1 MQLTGLPAAEVDK
14 VIADFTKLMQ
24 QETRAAVFAAAQQL
38 VKLND
43 DIVLVASPFD
53 TLSAITTSWS
63 QSVQTKLVPFLKNV
77 YAKASQAISAPL
89 GVDVPTTPAVLD
101 DVTTSLTAFANELWD
116 AGQGAVLIGWQDGET
131 VGVMSDRVQDVAKAK
146 SKKAASIA
154 QTAITTTVN
163 GGEWSTMLAIASKF
177 NAITTKEW
185 VATHDSHTR
194 PTHWAAD
201 GQVVALNQKFS
212 VGDALLDFPGDPFG
226 ALDEIINCRCTTRY
240 DSDVQAVNSSPQT
253 SPDALSADSEYQPLE
268 WISASAATN
277 PNWKSSDHPRGK
289 DGKFIKKGVGL
300 PNYVFSALTHL
311 GGGGSFSSMSGVD
324 QSSFLAAVPEITDA
338 QWANLKDDQ
347 KLAIEQAIG
356 DALDDGVPGSA
367 AAQKHLDVLSS
378 DDDTSAD
385 DVDLFD
391 PATPLPPSPTPAGGS
406 TNPAKANVMQDIHTA
421 HANDQISDEQYEE
434 LLDFS
439 TLANVS
445 ADDLQEMLDDAVI
458 EHDGA
463 PGVTHDSTP
472 LVPPGGAELTGV
484 YKQISE
490 AANAG
495 FISHDKETEL
505 MDALA
510 LGEITDAEAQQQLVN
525 AMGSPA
531 TPSAPL
537 TTGSPKP
544 VKITHGLIHAK
555 HAPGTVI
562 AQDANGNAIVWNGTS
577 YDIEDADG
585 EPLAQGVKKSKL
597 YALLND
603 FYADTEWHEPGPQP
617 VTVTHATPLDAA
629 PPANPIPHPVAPA
642 TMPNVN
648 SVQPQAIDDLLD
660 GEPVSH
666 GSLVHGVNMMT
677 QENWDALFPG
687 DQDAIAHA
695 VDMAWGKTAGA
706 GDAKAKI
713 ENFKKPPATF
723 PAPSTVDSAL
733 DDAFGPMNP
742 GLAAPSST
750 INVPSAAVDPLSLGE
765 LPTATEADLLASL
778 KKLHDVGFINDK
790 DYKDLT
796 DGVKSGKLFMGKM
809 VVGSHNTK
817 VQQANYVA
825 PPLTPTHIP
834 NPTFTPGPKPIGTPL
849 TALAVVTHSGD
860 FASGEVHATGTN
872 PWGDAW
878 SVAPAPGGNLYV
890 QQDGQ
895 PYATAMSYPD
905 FVALTNDQQ
914 IQWEAMDGSVSIFPA
929 MGMAAKKTVPPVH
942 APAPAAAV
950 NDKLIAGESVFSDQ
964 IVNSM
969 DAYAPGDIIAT
980 GKDNA
985 GDTWTVSKGP
995 SGEILLKV
1003 DASGSSSPPVE
1014 KTPDQL
1020 HYTTSSYDIQWVAS
1034 GLGPAKKA
1042 APAKTTAPTPPAA
1055 ITPAQEK
1062 EFYKHF
1068 KAENVSPAWSG
1079 AKIYAS
1085 MQAAKLKMAGNPAF
1099 ANLTDAQML
1108 EILDKQHNLAKA
1120 TTGTAYSTKTKEW
1133 LKTPNGIKAFKE
1145 ANGIPTYSAPSKFAS
1160 KKVAKKTFGKKAAP
1174 SYTPYT
1180 PPSSSPTKSTP
1191 TKASSTLPG
1200 VPIKT
1205 TGPMIV
1211 SKKAAPVK
1219 KVAPAKKAVAT
1230 GITPSEA
1237 LGDVSAPPS
1246 TTNSAD
1252 VYAQF
1257 KASGY
1262 GKYLNESTPEEIYWN
1277 ATQIGKTMGLSPGQ
1291 VLALIDAEGAKKFG
1305 VPNAKSFE
1313 KKVTDWLATN
1323 SGQVTAARI
1332 KSGDWKPH
1340 LVKKATSGAGYKYSA
1355 DTPLN
1360 EKVDDVSGHVPPFD
1374 ENMSSADFP
1383 VITPTAAHALWA
1395 EMQATHGDMTDSQ
1408 KASLYHYTTNT
1419 GFSNM
1424 NNYLRGAQGA
1434 SQATQNHVDTAQ
1446 AGMRPS
1452 TRNITIHRGNGTFT
1466 DGAGR
1471 PWTSYETISQYVGT
1485 DLHQEAFFSASVGG
1499 NAAFGGAISME
1510 IEVPAGTP
1518 MAYVNAFS
1526 AYGQGNSGNANKGE
1540 REMLL
1545 AANLTYRIIE
1555 VKKNGHQTIVRM
1567 RVVPTSEAS
1576 S

>member
-1 MQLTGLPAAEVDK
+1 MQLTGLPAADVDK
-14 VIADFTKLMQ
+14 IIADFTKLMQ

-53 TLSAITTSWS
+53 TLSAITTSWMK
-63 QSVQTKLVPFLKNV
+63 SVDTKLVPFLKNV
-77 YAKASQAISAPL
+77 YVKASQAISAPL
-89 GVDVPTTPAVLD
+89 GVDVPTTPTVLD
-101 DVTTSLTAFANELWD
+101 DVTTSLTAFANDLWD

-131 VGVMSDRVQDVAKAK
+131 VGAMSDRVQDVAKAK

-177 NAITTKEW
+177 SAVTTKEW

-300 PNYVFSALTHL
+300 PDYVFSALTHL

-347 KLAIEQAIG
+347 KLAIEQAVG

-385 DVDLFD
+385 DDDVDLFD
-391 PATPLPPSPTPAGGS
+391 PATPLPPAGGS

-445 ADDLQEMLDDAVI
+445 ADDLQEMLDEAAI
-458 EHDGA
+458 AHDGA
-463 PGVTHDSTP
+463 PGVTHDSMP
-472 LVPPGGAELTGV
+472 LVPPGGVELTGV

-525 AMGSPA
+525 AMGPPA

-555 HAPGTVI
+555 HAPGTTI
-562 AQDANGNAIVWNGTS
+562 AVSANGHEITWNGS
-577 YDIEDADG
+577 AYEIWDEAG
-585 EPLAQGVKKSKL
+585 ELIAGPIKKSKL

-603 FYADTEWHEPGPQP
+603 HYAGQEWHEPGNMAVP
-617 VTVTHATPLDAA
+617 VTHATPLDAA
-629 PPANPIPHPVAPA
+629 PPANLIPHPVTPA
-642 TMPNVN
+642 TTPNIN
-648 SVQPQAIDDLLD
+648 SVLPQDIDDLLD
-660 GEPVSH
+660 GELVPHASVVS
-666 GSLVHGVNMMT
+666 GVNAMT
-677 QENWDALFPG
+677 QENWDSLSPG
-687 DQDAIAHA
+687 DQAAIANA
-695 VDMAWGKTAGA
+695 VDMAWGKAAGA

-713 ENFKKPPATF
+713 ENFKKPPAAF

-929 MGMAAKKTVPPVH
+929 MGMAAKKT
-942 APAPAAAV
+942 
-950 NDKLIAGESVFSDQ
+950 
-964 IVNSM
+964 
-969 DAYAPGDIIAT
+969 
-980 GKDNA
+980 
-985 GDTWTVSKGP
+985 
-995 SGEILLKV
+995 
-1003 DASGSSSPPVE
+1003 
-1014 KTPDQL
+1014 
-1020 HYTTSSYDIQWVAS
+1020 
-1034 GLGPAKKA
+1034 A

-1191 TKASSTLPG
+1191 TKAAKTLPG
-1200 VPIKT
+1200 VPIKNT
-1205 TGPMIV
+1205 APWV
-1211 SKKAAPVK
+1211 VAKKTVAAK

-1313 KKVTDWLATN
+1313 KKVTDWLVTN

-1332 KSGDWKPH
+1332 KSGDWKPN
-1340 LVKKATSGAGYKYSA
+1340 LAKKAASPGQKYAAS
-1355 DTPLN
+1355 TPLN

-1374 ENMSSADFP
+1374 ANMTSADFP
-1383 VITPTAAHALWA
+1383 VIAPEAAVTLWA
-1395 EMQATHGDMTDSQ
+1395 EMQDAYGDMTDSQ
-1408 KASLYHYTTNT
+1408 KSSLYHYTTNI

-1424 NNYLRGAQGA
+1424 NDYLRGQSGA
-1434 SQATQNHVDTAQ
+1434 SQATQNHVDAAQ

-1452 TRNITIHRGNGTFT
+1452 TRNITVHRGNGTFT

-1499 NAAFGGAISME
+1499 KEAFSGKAISME
-1510 IEVPAGTP
+1510 IEIPAGTP

-1526 AYGQGNSGNANKGE
+1526 QYGNKGGDAAKGE

-1545 AANLTYRIIE
+1545 AANLTYRILE
-1555 VKKNGHQTIVRM
+1555 VKKSGYQTIVRM
-1567 RVVPTSEAS
+1567 RVVPNTSEAS

>member
-1 MQLTGLPAAEVDK
+1 MQLTGLTSTQVDK
-14 VIADFTKLMQ
+14 IIADFTKLMQ

-77 YAKASQAISAPL
+77 YAKASQAVSAPL
-89 GVDVPTTPAVLD
+89 GVDVPTTPEVLD
-101 DVTTSLTAFANELWD
+101 DVTVVLQAYANELWD

-131 VGVMSDRVQDVAKAK
+131 IGVMADRVQDVAKAK

-154 QTAITTTVN
+154 QTAVTTVVN
-163 GGEWSTMLAIASKF
+163 GSEWSTMLAVASKF
-177 NAITTKEW
+177 NAVTTKEW

-194 PTHWAAD
+194 PTHFAAD
-201 GQVVALNQKFS
+201 GQVVALNQKFV
-212 VGDALLDFPGDPFG
+212 VGDALLDFPGDPLG
-226 ALDEIINCRCTTRY
+226 DLDEIINCRCTTRY
-240 DSDVQAVNSSPQT
+240 DSDIQAVNSSPQT
-253 SPDALSADSEYQPLE
+253 SPDALSADSEYQSLE
-268 WISASAATN
+268 QISASAATN

-324 QSSFLAAVPEITDA
+324 QSSFLAAVPEITDT

-356 DALDDGVPGSA
+356 DALDAGVPGSA
-367 AAQKHLDVLSS
+367 AAQKHLDLLAS
-378 DDDTSAD
+378 DDDEAEP
-385 DVDLFD
+385 DLFNPDTPLPGVSVDEQAVIDDIDAAYEAGKITDSQHAGLIKALKTMD
-391 PATPLPPSPTPAGGS
+391 PDIVQEELDDIVTDNAIVDATPLTPHQEFLNNQVMNAIDDAYGDGDISKAQKTQLEKLVKEQGGS
-406 TNPAKANVMQDIHTA
+406 VAKMKLNEMIAKNTADDEEDEPSTTVTKQEAEKAIYDAYDVGEISEDQQDA
-421 HANDQISDEQYEE
+421 LLEVLDEQGPGV
-434 LLDFS
+434 LMD
-439 TLANVS
+439 TLAKEKDKHA
-445 ADDLQEMLDDAVI
+445 ADTFATNTALNNASS
-458 EHDGA
+458 
-463 PGVTHDSTP
+463 PVT
-472 LVPPGGAELTGV
+472 G
-484 YKQISE
+484 
-490 AANAG
+490 
-495 FISHDKETEL
+495 
-505 MDALA
+505 
-510 LGEITDAEAQQQLVN
+510 
-525 AMGSPA
+525 

-544 VKITHGLIHAK
+544 LKITHGFIHAK
-555 HAPGTVI
+555 HETGATL
-562 AQDANGNAIVWNGTS
+562 ARDQNGNEIVWNGTS
-577 YDIEDADG
+577 YDIYGPNGDVVASNI
-585 EPLAQGVKKSKL
+585 KKSKM

-603 FYADTEWHEPGPQP
+603 FYKGSNWHEPSNES
-617 VTVTHATPLDAA
+617 VAVTHATPLDAA
-629 PPANPIPHPVAPA
+629 PPANPIPHPVAP
-642 TMPNVN
+642 
-648 SVQPQAIDDLLD
+648 S
-660 GEPVSH
+660 
-666 GSLVHGVNMMT
+666 
-677 QENWDALFPG
+677 
-687 DQDAIAHA
+687 
-695 VDMAWGKTAGA
+695 
-706 GDAKAKI
+706 
-713 ENFKKPPATF
+713 F

-929 MGMAAKKTVPPVH
+929 MGMAAKKTAPP
-942 APAPAAAV
+942 
-950 NDKLIAGESVFSDQ
+950 
-964 IVNSM
+964 
-969 DAYAPGDIIAT
+969 
-980 GKDNA
+980 
-985 GDTWTVSKGP
+985 
-995 SGEILLKV
+995 
-1003 DASGSSSPPVE
+1003 
-1014 KTPDQL
+1014 
-1020 HYTTSSYDIQWVAS
+1020 
-1034 GLGPAKKA
+1034 
-1042 APAKTTAPTPPAA
+1042 APTPAPPAT

-1108 EILDKQHNLAKA
+1108 AILDKQHNLAKA
-1120 TTGTAYSTKTKEW
+1120 TSGTPYSTKTEQW
-1133 LKTPNGIKAFKE
+1133 LLTPNGIKAFKA
-1145 ANGIPTYSAPSKFAS
+1145 ANGIATTPTYAPS
-1160 KKVAKKTFGKKAAP
+1160 KVAKKTFGKKAFGKKAAP
-1174 SYTPYT
+1174 SYTPFT
-1180 PPSSSPTKSTP
+1180 PPSPTKSAP
-1191 TKASSTLPG
+1191 VKATKAAPVKALPG
-1200 VPIKT
+1200 VPIVNPTPWVVAKKT
-1205 TGPMIV
+1205 I
-1211 SKKAAPVK
+1211 AAK

-1237 LGDVSAPPS
+1237 LGDTADAPAS
-1246 TTNSAD
+1246 TDTAD
-1252 VYAQF
+1252 VYSQF

-1277 ATQIGKTMGLSPGQ
+1277 ATQIGKTMNLSPAQ
-1291 VLALIDAEGAKKFG
+1291 VLAIIDAEGAKKFG

-1313 KKVTDWLATN
+1313 KKVSDWLATN
-1323 SGQVTAARI
+1323 SGQVTAARV
-1332 KSGDWKPH
+1332 KSGDWKPN
-1340 LVKKATSGAGYKYSA
+1340 LAKKTTSGASHKYSA
-1355 DTPLN
+1355 ATPLN

-1374 ENMSSADFP
+1374 ENMTSADFP
-1383 VITPTAAHALWA
+1383 VVAPTAGAALWA
-1395 EMQATHGDMTDSQ
+1395 EMQAAHGDMQDNQ
-1408 KASLYHYTTNT
+1408 KASLYHYTTNP
-1419 GFSNM
+1419 GYAAM
-1424 NNYLRGAQGA
+1424 NNYLRGQQGA
-1434 SQATQNHVDTAQ
+1434 SQATQNHIDAAQ

-1452 TRNITIHRGNGTFT
+1452 TRNITIHRGNGPFT

-1499 NAAFGGAISME
+1499 KEAFSGKLISME

-1526 AYGQGNSGNANKGE
+1526 QYGNKGGDPNKGE

-1545 AANLTYRIIE
+1545 AANLTYRILE
-1555 VKKNGHQTIVRM
+1555 VKKDGYQTIVRM
-1567 RVVPTSEAS
+1567 RVVPNTNEAS

>member
-1 MQLTGLPAAEVDK
+1 MQLTGLPAADVDK
-14 VIADFTKLMQ
+14 IIADFTKLMQ

-53 TLSAITTSWS
+53 TLSAITTSWMK
-63 QSVQTKLVPFLKNV
+63 SVDTKLVPFLKNV
-77 YAKASQAISAPL
+77 YVKASQAISAPL
-89 GVDVPTTPAVLD
+89 GVDVPTTPTVLD
-101 DVTTSLTAFANELWD
+101 DVTTSLTAFANDLWD

-177 NAITTKEW
+177 SAITTKEW

-347 KLAIEQAIG
+347 KLAIEQAVG
-356 DALDDGVPGSA
+356 DALDAGVPGSA

-406 TNPAKANVMQDIHTA
+406 TNPAKANVMQDIHAA
-421 HANDQISDEQYEE
+421 HANGQISDEQYEE
-434 LLDFS
+434 LLEFS
-439 TLANVS
+439 TLANLS

-525 AMGSPA
+525 AMGPPA

-603 FYADTEWHEPGPQP
+603 FYADTEWHEPGTQP

-642 TMPNVN
+642 T
-648 SVQPQAIDDLLD
+648 A
-660 GEPVSH
+660 
-666 GSLVHGVNMMT
+666 
-677 QENWDALFPG
+677 
-687 DQDAIAHA
+687 
-695 VDMAWGKTAGA
+695 
-706 GDAKAKI
+706 
-713 ENFKKPPATF
+713 F

-817 VQQANYVA
+817 VHQANYVA

-849 TALAVVTHSGD
+849 TALEVVTHSGD

-895 PYATAMSYPD
+895 PHATAMSYPD

-914 IQWEAMDGSVSIFPA
+914 IQWESMDGSVSIFPA
-929 MGMAAKKTVPPVH
+929 MGMAAKKTAPP
-942 APAPAAAV
+942 APTPAPAAAV

-980 GKDNA
+980 GKDSD

-1003 DASGSSSPPVE
+1003 DASGSSHPPVE

-1020 HYTTSSYDIQWVAS
+1020 HYMTSSYDIQWVAS

-1180 PPSSSPTKSTP
+1180 PPSSSPTKSAP
-1191 TKASSTLPG
+1191 TKAAKTLPG
-1200 VPIKT
+1200 VPIKNT
-1205 TGPMIV
+1205 APWV
-1211 SKKAAPVK
+1211 VAKKTVAAK

-1237 LGDVSAPPS
+1237 MGDVSAPPS
-1246 TTNSAD
+1246 TTNNAD

-1291 VLALIDAEGAKKFG
+1291 VLAIIDAEGAKKFG

-1332 KSGDWKPH
+1332 KSGDWKPN
-1340 LVKKATSGAGYKYSA
+1340 LAKKAASPGQKYAAS
-1355 DTPLN
+1355 TPLN

-1374 ENMSSADFP
+1374 ANMTSADFP
-1383 VITPTAAHALWA
+1383 VIAPEAAVTLWA
-1395 EMQATHGDMTDSQ
+1395 EMQDAYGDMTDSQ
-1408 KASLYHYTTNT
+1408 KSSLYHYTTNI

-1424 NNYLRGAQGA
+1424 NDYLRGQSGA
-1434 SQATQNHVDTAQ
+1434 SQATQNHVDAAQ

-1452 TRNITIHRGNGTFT
+1452 TRNIMVHRGNGTFT

-1499 NAAFGGAISME
+1499 KEAFAGKAISME
-1510 IEVPAGTP
+1510 IEIPAGTP

-1526 AYGQGNSGNANKGE
+1526 QYGNKGGDAAKGE

-1545 AANLTYRIIE
+1545 AANLTYRILE
-1555 VKKNGHQTIVRM
+1555 VKKSGYQTIVRM
-1567 RVVPTSEAS
+1567 RVVPNTSEAS